1 MLSSI
6 KLSNFKC
13 FQSLELNCAPLT
25 LLSGLNGMG
34 KSSVIQALL
43 ILRQSFLS
51 GDLTDGKLVLGG
63 ELADLG
69 TGVDVLFEDSESDSV
84 GFELHSDKIRTPWA
98 LAFDYSKA
106 TDQLSV
112 SSAHP
117 NRTTPL
123 VPAAWSEVPPFVS
136 LIYIDAERIGPRKFY
151 PLSETRGRR
160 GDFGS
165 GSEYALNYLNLHQD
179 ERLPD
184 GSIEETSETID
195 NLTRSVHALSICERR
210 HAILFRCL
218 SPLALWERR
227 EEVFQNLIFG
237 PDVKI
242 DPEFFGPTVKK
253 LIALD
258 ESAAKWRK
266 VGGSVL
272 PWTCTVTPETVN
284 LMKNRKLRE
293 ARRFKSQG
301 GTRELFPWHAK
312 FSNGR
317 RIHLRFNADS
327 RKIEIG
333 YIGPHLPI

>member
-1 MLSSI
+1 MREMVLNHASVVSPNSHTAVEWLKDVGTGMAQLVAKGVAESSLRMCRHPSEI
-6 KLSNFKC
+6 NCVLGCSLFDAY
-13 FQSLELNCAPLT
+13 LELLKDGDRDKGKFLMRLSEKRP
-25 LLSGLNGMG
+25 LLSDVELDV
-34 KSSVIQALL
+34 KD
-43 ILRQSFLS
+43 RFLACEAK
-51 GDLTDGKLVLGG
+51 DLSPEDGEPLVFCAITDWI
-63 ELADLG
+63 A
-69 TGVDVLFEDSESDSV
+69 V
-84 GFELHSDKIRTPWA
+84 GFPSAPGWDHDCLTVSFNEL
-98 LAFDYSKA
+98 
-106 TDQLSV
+106 
-112 SSAHP
+112 
-117 NRTTPL
+117 
-123 VPAAWSEVPPFVS
+123 
-136 LIYIDAERIGPRKFY
+136 
-151 PLSETRGRR
+151 
-160 GDFGS
+160 
-165 GSEYALNYLNLHQD
+165 
-179 ERLPD
+179 LPD

-210 HAILFRCL
+210 HAILLRCL

-266 VGGSVL
+266 VGGNVP

-284 LMKNRKLRE
+284 LMKNPKLRE

-333 YIGPHLPI
+333 YIGPHLPL